1 MQLAHSHADS
11 HVSSQ
16 QHAASS
22 DRHRPTAL
30 TWALCRAEAISPNA
44 GRLRRGEATPPNA
57 GGAPPRRFL
66 WLCFPCTARF
76 SRKTSRRALNL
87 RTLADSDF
95 ILTQYCFAAAA
106 TAMPVYITCKS
117 GVVSDAGML
126 RLGAPPQLPPTT
138 TPPPPS
144 LPPSLNHPRAVLGD
158 PAIYTPR
165 TAEDTVFCCCSYLH
179 VRARDSPPYNNDLVP
194 DFGIFSVLLL
204 LSCDPYEC
212 DPASQFGKEVG
223 AVRGK
228 CEEKD
233 QEGRIAVI

>member
-1 MQLAHSHADS
+1 MCANMQCNWPTRTPTRTSAR
-11 HVSSQ
+11 SST
-16 QHAASS
+16 QHHPTA
-22 DRHRPTAL
+22 TAL

-144 LPPSLNHPRAVLGD
+144 LPRSLGAVLGD
-158 PAIYTPR
+158 PAILHEPLKIPSSAVVAIYMSALAIHPHTTTISCGLRDFLGTP
-165 TAEDTVFCCCSYLH
+165 
-179 VRARDSPPYNNDLVP
+179 P
-194 DFGIFSVLLL
+194 
-204 LSCDPYEC
+204 SCDPYEC
-212 DPASQFGKEVG
+212 DLASQFRKEEEVG
-223 AVRGK
+223 AAFGASVKR
-228 CEEKD
+228 C
-233 QEGRIAVI
+233 